1 MNENRFPQWLAR
13 GLFFVFF
20 NLLCTVFVIYAMII
34 SVDYQYAQ
42 HPSCPEG
49 RIGAGFPV
57 LFICDDWG
65 ANSPT
70 GSAGEITDIDVIN
83 GGIYLEGFLVDF
95 LFYTVLFYMPVLVI
109 YAIWQRRV
117 PSRPCMLLFITAI
130 GMLFWTILI
139 LLTWRYW
146 SG

>member
-1 MNENRFPQWLAR
+1 MNENRFPQGLAR

-20 NLLCTVFVIYAMII
+20 NMLCTGFVIYAMII
-34 SVDYQYAQ
+34 SVDYPYSQ

-65 ANSPT
+65 ANSPL
-70 GSAGEITDIDVIN
+70 GSAGGITPIDVTN

-95 LFYTVLFYMPVLVI
+95 LFYAVLFYTPVLVI
-109 YAIWQRRV
+109 YAV
-117 PSRPCMLLFITAI
+117 CSTESP
-130 GMLFWTILI
+130 LI
-139 LLTWRYW
+139 LVCYYSLQPLACC
-146 SG
+146 SGQS